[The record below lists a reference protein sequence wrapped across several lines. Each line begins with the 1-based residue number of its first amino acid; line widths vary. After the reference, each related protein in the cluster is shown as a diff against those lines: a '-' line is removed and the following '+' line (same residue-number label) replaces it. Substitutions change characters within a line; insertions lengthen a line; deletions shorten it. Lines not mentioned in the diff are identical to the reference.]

1 MAAMNVQANDYLEQ
15 KKHYMVYPAGMDHI
29 HFKVPVWAY
38 GKVRNYYL
46 SDQSR
51 IYYVKDGQEHIIA
64 HVSTDP
70 YGENESS
77 SEKGS
82 VFFQM
87 ASNMGS
93 IQITSMATGAPYFVT
108 GNDQWTERLYVYQK
122 EDDDC
127 PQVTFLEFDWYP
139 PSSMYGQ
146 GKIHIKINPHINW
159 SKTEKEWYNL
169 DWDFGSFDPGNML
182 STPQL
187 FSPFLYTLNEY
198 GVTGY
203 GNAGIPYTLFYE
215 PLSYRTS
222 QAPTQEIV
230 LKETERSGN
239 IFVMTSDTV
248 IEQVTAYFKVKY
260 NAAGD
265 TTTLKSTAVDVLPY
279 HRIYD
284 FKATEELDETGTY
297 TGNNKLEWK
306 VKNPMLKDLIEGDYF
321 ELQRATKSD
330 YSDAQTLNV
339 IQMVRKQDG
348 SYSYVDQSREIWT
361 GNGAI
366 QTDTVKDEEKV
377 SVTAKGYLLRTADGQ
392 PLCNVDIDYFTNM
405 VLKPSVPVYYRIRR
419 ASSAV
424 WGWEGHDFTRK
435 TTMQKHN
442 FLAPLSETQ
451 EHYTLDPDY
460 ETNHKVYF
468 RIKIEN
474 ASVNQYSIPDKS
486 KFMLSYS
493 NVTMPVGADNK
504 VNVIV
509 VNRLPQA
516 IISAMNI
523 DNGEVEMKEDTIQAG
538 IKTYEITSGSQLM
551 VKYPSYMIGTSVNQ
565 WKTELYTIEH
575 AATVTLSKE
584 TAPYVT
590 TGSCSINT
598 DGPTRELVQEALNRV
613 QAHLSDSLY
622 NEASALISSE
632 GEQLGKCMWD
642 KTAHLILQRTMVETG
657 QTVEFIVPNDS
668 IHRQPDGSWIA
679 TMTDEAS
686 SACTHYHYSVRI
698 DQTQSDLRF
707 YDPEKQTK
715 PVTIVGPELYYDEGA
730 AITEFTA
737 TKGQTSDYLK
747 QGVLLNWTAT
757 SANVDEYRIL
767 RLKKN
772 SDQTPDTFFV
782 GTENTYFDRTSIPN
796 VRYEYTVVALYECN
810 SKLTVNSA
818 TTEGWRTPYGEIQ
831 GIIQMSDNSGISGVT
846 VALQKDG
853 ETVRTM
859 TTKADGV
866 FRFDSLLYDLQGGTS
881 YVITPTA
888 TYGTFGYNYTTS
900 PSATISLTTSNP
912 IASNVLFINTD
923 AVRLTGRVLYK
934 GSTIPVAGAMFLLN
948 GDTIRRNHAPL
959 TTGIDGNFELIL
971 TKGQPYRLQVFKSH
985 HNFEGDGI
993 LRVEGESEIF
1003 ALDKALDGVRF
1014 YDQTKVRLVGRVAGG
1029 NDQRDLPEGYGLG
1042 KNNLGDDLQLVLQLE
1057 GDNTAQIVHD
1067 PNDETRDTIHQT
1079 VGNTETLFE
1088 KKRITIHPDVE
1099 TGEYAVDLF
1108 PVKYKVIQA
1117 TARGYATLFAAG
1129 QGSETFDLTNTP
1141 RDTFHA
1147 VYSAQ
1152 KDSVILEY
1160 KQDGQLKST
1169 TLIAVK
1175 APRGTLHDGDQV
1187 TYNAVYDRIYHTP
1200 AKVHLTQLIYGM
1212 EKDGYGEPSMP
1223 VTSFD
1228 SVPEN
1233 VSLYTAVT
1241 SPNGIKH
1248 VSYTLGYPIFY
1259 NKRSYQFAVAAYEEY
1274 YYNNDPQGGARDLVP
1289 MRSGRVL
1296 VHNGMKG
1303 TGGAIPSTLDGQG
1316 KCTILLQVDN
1326 LDVTF
1331 TGEMALRTVTAAL
1344 EYEGNVVETE
1354 VFRAYIA
1361 GDKIQEKSLHST
1373 EANIAL
1379 LDIVRNPGGTGS
1391 NSWVESGATYHYS
1404 YKESYK
1410 WELGINLNIKYGLD
1424 VSADIGVITGVPGGQ
1439 TYSGFNYATSRQFI
1453 IPLPFTHKWDW
1464 GYQYDYTFTTT
1475 EKISTATSGSIYNY
1489 GGLAD
1494 ASAGVGYAVGGM
1506 ADVFVGSTISQLSGK
1521 AKTISIINDSIYN
1534 LKREA
1539 FKAGT
1544 MRVIADGEDA
1554 NGNHYY
1560 LVNAEKVV
1568 LGSQLGNTFVYS
1580 QYYILN
1586 TVMPRLAMERQNLLM
1601 HFPDSAA
1608 AVAAADLMGK
1618 PVYWLR
1624 DTSEV
1629 SMQDTLPKKYY
1640 RMICPSKTTHL
1651 FNDEVAALN
1660 NMLRNWSNILIHN
1673 EKEKVIARMAG
1684 RREGTYSVSFG
1695 NVYSRT
1701 DTYASCLGYNH
1712 VPQGKI
1718 LSMEAKTAG
1727 TQAATTLVQNHQ
1739 SVWNF
1744 FSQMGASTIGKA
1756 AEDALDD
1763 FYKWEDEFDENGNE
1777 TGMITRTD
1785 EFKNTEELGAKDN
1798 QSKFSYTLTPVFN
1811 FNADLRAAD
1820 DKTSRKSC
1828 GFSLV
1833 PDAYGDITVSVYRA
1847 QLDQTWEDTTRAV
1860 RSYIEKLNLANDSML
1875 YGSYVF
1881 FTEAGATFCPYEGEY
1896 RTAFYNPGT
1905 LLSNATVPI
1914 AEPELTANTY
1924 EVAHVQPDQP
1934 AYIRIEMKN
1943 NGQLGEGRLSDFRN
1957 FELGMVNA
1965 SNADGL
1971 EVYADGTSLAA
1982 PIPINILPGQ
1992 TAYKTLKIM
2001 RGTVDDYN
2009 DLKLRLYVA
2018 SCPKNFADMSFSVHF
2033 IPQSTPV
2040 AIMTPRPNWVM
2051 NTLSPRDSAGY
2062 YLPIE
2067 IGEFDITKNNFDH
2080 IEFQYKLSTQ
2090 SDEMWVNLCSFYAS
2104 DSLYNRATGNKA
2116 MIENGRIAPFRF
2128 YGEKDPVEQ
2137 KYDLRAVSFCR
2148 YGTGF
2153 VTKSSPVIT
2162 GVKDTRPPRVFGEPE
2177 PVNAIL
2183 GVGDNL
2189 KLRFNEPIAGNYL
2202 DEDNNFQLR
2211 GVTNSIGITS
2221 GTSLHFDGSENS
2233 YAVSQV
2239 NRSLKNS
2246 SFTIDM
2252 LVMPSDPNGKAVFF
2266 SHADESDS
2274 LLFGLDERHQ
2284 LFLYGD
2290 DYRVSSQPIGTI
2302 LDFTRVCVV
2311 YNRDKHTV
2319 RFYVGTKEVTDP
2331 VELYVDD
2338 FVSFDVAAPVCLG
2351 KGFDGNM
2358 LEARLWLKA
2367 LTQEE
2372 IAATHLRS
2380 LTGYERELMAY
2391 YPLNEGM
2398 GSIAKDRANG
2408 ANLTLN
2414 GATWHLPKGISV
2426 HLGAKDSL
2434 MLASN
2439 YLSRSSVYDAT
2450 YMFWF
2455 RAEKDGSLFRAGR
2468 VETDTTQRGL
2478 KIALENG
2485 ALTLYCDSNKYQ
2497 MSEFRIQNSEVRFQI
2512 SDGAWHH
2519 MVFAVNRTY
2528 NNASLFLDGQLVGFT
2543 NATEVPTISGDMY
2556 LGGGGFEG
2564 NIDEFVLF
2572 EQALPKSL
2580 IEEYGNRSPYGDE
2593 MGLMAYLPF
2602 EQQVRNP
2609 NGILELVFSV
2619 NDRRIFKDPNGN
2631 IINKTVPLVLEHGTS
2646 SVPTFAD
2653 KVIYAP
2659 VTGAGLLTPLHFDW
2673 AFNNDE
2679 LMINLAMNDRE
2690 INKQSIYIT
2699 VRDVEDLNGNP
2710 MPSPVTW
2717 LAYVDRNNLKWGEP
2731 DMQLYALYGETNS
2744 TTNTREMKIINNSG
2758 KRHQYTIESLPEW
2771 LTLKQSSGSLQ
2782 PIEDKTVTF
2791 TYSVELPVGVYTDLI
2806 YLTDENGL
2814 TEPLRA
2820 ELTIEAQ
2827 APYDEVDKTKYPL
2840 NMSLC
2845 GQVILNETFDSDER
2859 DIVYAM
2865 CKDEC
2870 VGMANISFDAVANK
2884 SKLFITIYG
2893 NDAMNRKPIRF
2904 RLWQASTGKVF
2915 DLTPSR
2921 DIQFSQGAVYG
2932 CGDGQIVILSSNG
2945 NERQTVALQP
2955 GWNWTSFYLDLRQY
2969 TSKIANVMTV
2979 DKPWSEGDLI
2989 KNPATRHFTTYSEAL
3004 DGFMGDFDYLRYIY
3018 TYMIY
3023 SKAGNTMHIS
3033 GNNLPADSMY
3043 VIVNGN
3049 GQWSAMPCLFNQVT
3063 PITEALSDY
3072 YTDATPGDMIKS
3084 HDHFAYF
3091 SEDKKWEGD
3100 LSTMRPGEGY
3110 FFRRMAQG
3118 DVRIRFFN
3126 KPTSAP
3132 RRTSL
3137 PLREESEVDFHAPS
3151 ATNMTMIAKISGLED
3166 ERVSGLE
3173 DERIS
3178 GLEVYIGDE
3187 LVGRAEP
3194 MDSLYYVTVQSDVL
3208 GGTLRFEMDGQALVP
3223 ESGVIN
3229 YKANEHFG
3237 TLKSPVL
3244 LTPLPSTG
3252 RSGEAPYK
3260 LIEDDHVVII
3270 RNGEKYDVTGK
3281 KL

>member
-1 MAAMNVQANDYLEQ
+1 MAAMNIQANDYLEQ

-51 IYYVKDGQEHIIA
+51 IYYVKDGQEHVIA

-146 GKIHIKINPHINW
+146 GKINIKINPHINW

-222 QAPTQEIV
+222 QAPKQEIV

-348 SYSYVDQSREIWT
+348 SYSFVDQSREIWT

-698 DQTQSDLRF
+698 DQTQSDLRL

-715 PVTIVGPELYYDEGA
+715 PVRIVGPELYYDEGA
-730 AITEFTA
+730 TITEFTA

-782 GTENTYFDRTSIPN
+782 GTENTYFDRTAVPN

-900 PSATISLTTSNP
+900 PSATISLTTNNP

-1067 PNDETRDTIHQT
+1067 PNDETQDTIHQT

-1129 QGSETFDLTNTP
+1129 QGSETFDLTNAP

-1160 KQDGQLKST
+1160 KQDGQLKTT
-1169 TLIAVK
+1169 TLFAVK

-1187 TYNAVYDRIYHTP
+1187 NYNAVYDRIYHTP

-1241 SPNGIKH
+1241 SPNGSKH
-1248 VSYTLGYPIFY
+1248 VNYTLGYPIFY

-1274 YYNNDPQGGARDLVP
+1274 YYNNDPQGGARDRVP

-1303 TGGAIPSTLDGQG
+1303 TGGAIPSTLDAQG

-1934 AYIRIEMKN
+1934 AYIRIAMKN

-2033 IPQSTPV
+2033 IPQ
-2040 AIMTPRPNWVM
+2040 
-2051 NTLSPRDSAGY
+2051 AGY

-2104 DSLYNRATGNKA
+2104 DSLYDQATGNKA

-2252 LVMPSDPNGKAVFF
+2252 LVKPSDPNGKAVFF
-2266 SHADESDS
+2266 CHADENDS

-2284 LFLYGD
+2284 LFLSAE
-2290 DYRVSSQPIGTI
+2290 DYRISSQPIGPI

-2311 YNRDKHTV
+2311 YDRDKHTV

-2391 YPLNEGM
+2391 YPLNEGI

-2468 VETDTTQRGL
+2468 VETDTTQRGV

-2497 MSEFRIQNSEVRFQI
+2497 MADVRIQKSDFRSQI

-2519 MVFAVNRTY
+2519 LVFAVNRTY

-2646 SVPTFAD
+2646 RVPTFAD
-2653 KVIYAP
+2653 KAIYAP

-2870 VGMANISFDAVANK
+2870 VGMANIRFDAVANK

-2893 NDAMNRKPIRF
+2893 NEAMNRKPIRF

-2921 DIQFSQGAVYG
+2921 EIQFSQGAVYG

-2979 DKPWSEGDLI
+2979 DKPWTEGDLI

-3137 PLREESEVDFHAPS
+3137 PYREESEVGFHAPS
-3151 ATNMTMIAKISGLED
+3151 ATNMTMIAKIRGLED
-3166 ERVSGLE
+3166 ERV
-3173 DERIS
+3173 S

>member
-51 IYYVKDGQEHIIA
+51 IYYVKDGQEHVIA

-222 QAPTQEIV
+222 QAPKQEIV

-504 VNVIV
+504 VSVIV

-698 DQTQSDLRF
+698 DQTQSDLRL

-782 GTENTYFDRTSIPN
+782 GTENTYFDRTAVPN

-881 YVITPTA
+881 YFIIPSA

-985 HNFEGDGI
+985 HSFEGDGI

-1129 QGSETFDLTNTP
+1129 QGSETFDLTNAP

-1160 KQDGQLKST
+1160 KQDGQLKTT

-1187 TYNAVYDRIYHTP
+1187 SYNAVYDRIYHTP

-1241 SPNGIKH
+1241 SPNGSKH

-1274 YYNNDPQGGARDLVP
+1274 YYNNDPQGGARDRVP

-1303 TGGAIPSTLDGQG
+1303 TGGAIPSTLDAQG

-1624 DTSEV
+1624 DTTEV

-1785 EFKNTEELGAKDN
+1785 EFKNTEELGLGK
-1798 QSKFSYTLTPVFN
+1798 TLPEPFV
-1811 FNADLRAAD
+1811 R
-1820 DKTSRKSC
+1820 TSRNST
-1828 GFSLV
+1828 L
-1833 PDAYGDITVSVYRA
+1833 
-1847 QLDQTWEDTTRAV
+1847 LTTRCSTAPMSSSPKPVLRSVRTKVNTARRSTTRV
-1860 RSYIEKLNLANDSML
+1860 RS
-1875 YGSYVF
+1875 
-1881 FTEAGATFCPYEGEY
+1881 
-1896 RTAFYNPGT
+1896 
-1905 LLSNATVPI
+1905 
-1914 AEPELTANTY
+1914 
-1924 EVAHVQPDQP
+1924 
-1934 AYIRIEMKN
+1934 
-1943 NGQLGEGRLSDFRN
+1943 
-1957 FELGMVNA
+1957 
-1965 SNADGL
+1965 
-1971 EVYADGTSLAA
+1971 
-1982 PIPINILPGQ
+1982 
-1992 TAYKTLKIM
+1992 
-2001 RGTVDDYN
+2001 
-2009 DLKLRLYVA
+2009 
-2018 SCPKNFADMSFSVHF
+2018 
-2033 IPQSTPV
+2033 
-2040 AIMTPRPNWVM
+2040 
-2051 NTLSPRDSAGY
+2051 
-2062 YLPIE
+2062 
-2067 IGEFDITKNNFDH
+2067 
-2080 IEFQYKLSTQ
+2080 
-2090 SDEMWVNLCSFYAS
+2090 
-2104 DSLYNRATGNKA
+2104 
-2116 MIENGRIAPFRF
+2116 
-2128 YGEKDPVEQ
+2128 
-2137 KYDLRAVSFCR
+2137 
-2148 YGTGF
+2148 
-2153 VTKSSPVIT
+2153 
-2162 GVKDTRPPRVFGEPE
+2162 
-2177 PVNAIL
+2177 
-2183 GVGDNL
+2183 
-2189 KLRFNEPIAGNYL
+2189 
-2202 DEDNNFQLR
+2202 
-2211 GVTNSIGITS
+2211 
-2221 GTSLHFDGSENS
+2221 
-2233 YAVSQV
+2233 
-2239 NRSLKNS
+2239 
-2246 SFTIDM
+2246 
-2252 LVMPSDPNGKAVFF
+2252 
-2266 SHADESDS
+2266 
-2274 LLFGLDERHQ
+2274 
-2284 LFLYGD
+2284 
-2290 DYRVSSQPIGTI
+2290 
-2302 LDFTRVCVV
+2302 
-2311 YNRDKHTV
+2311 
-2319 RFYVGTKEVTDP
+2319 
-2331 VELYVDD
+2331 
-2338 FVSFDVAAPVCLG
+2338 
-2351 KGFDGNM
+2351 
-2358 LEARLWLKA
+2358 
-2367 LTQEE
+2367 
-2372 IAATHLRS
+2372 
-2380 LTGYERELMAY
+2380 
-2391 YPLNEGM
+2391 
-2398 GSIAKDRANG
+2398 
-2408 ANLTLN
+2408 
-2414 GATWHLPKGISV
+2414 
-2426 HLGAKDSL
+2426 
-2434 MLASN
+2434 
-2439 YLSRSSVYDAT
+2439 
-2450 YMFWF
+2450 
-2455 RAEKDGSLFRAGR
+2455 
-2468 VETDTTQRGL
+2468 
-2478 KIALENG
+2478 
-2485 ALTLYCDSNKYQ
+2485 
-2497 MSEFRIQNSEVRFQI
+2497 
-2512 SDGAWHH
+2512 
-2519 MVFAVNRTY
+2519 
-2528 NNASLFLDGQLVGFT
+2528 
-2543 NATEVPTISGDMY
+2543 
-2556 LGGGGFEG
+2556 
-2564 NIDEFVLF
+2564 
-2572 EQALPKSL
+2572 
-2580 IEEYGNRSPYGDE
+2580 
-2593 MGLMAYLPF
+2593 
-2602 EQQVRNP
+2602 
-2609 NGILELVFSV
+2609 
-2619 NDRRIFKDPNGN
+2619 
-2631 IINKTVPLVLEHGTS
+2631 
-2646 SVPTFAD
+2646 
-2653 KVIYAP
+2653 
-2659 VTGAGLLTPLHFDW
+2659 
-2673 AFNNDE
+2673 
-2679 LMINLAMNDRE
+2679 
-2690 INKQSIYIT
+2690 
-2699 VRDVEDLNGNP
+2699 
-2710 MPSPVTW
+2710 
-2717 LAYVDRNNLKWGEP
+2717 
-2731 DMQLYALYGETNS
+2731 
-2744 TTNTREMKIINNSG
+2744 
-2758 KRHQYTIESLPEW
+2758 
-2771 LTLKQSSGSLQ
+2771 
-2782 PIEDKTVTF
+2782 
-2791 TYSVELPVGVYTDLI
+2791 
-2806 YLTDENGL
+2806 
-2814 TEPLRA
+2814 
-2820 ELTIEAQ
+2820 
-2827 APYDEVDKTKYPL
+2827 
-2840 NMSLC
+2840 
-2845 GQVILNETFDSDER
+2845 
-2859 DIVYAM
+2859 
-2865 CKDEC
+2865 
-2870 VGMANISFDAVANK
+2870 
-2884 SKLFITIYG
+2884 
-2893 NDAMNRKPIRF
+2893 
-2904 RLWQASTGKVF
+2904 
-2915 DLTPSR
+2915 
-2921 DIQFSQGAVYG
+2921 
-2932 CGDGQIVILSSNG
+2932 
-2945 NERQTVALQP
+2945 
-2955 GWNWTSFYLDLRQY
+2955 
-2969 TSKIANVMTV
+2969 
-2979 DKPWSEGDLI
+2979 
-2989 KNPATRHFTTYSEAL
+2989 
-3004 DGFMGDFDYLRYIY
+3004 
-3018 TYMIY
+3018 
-3023 SKAGNTMHIS
+3023 
-3033 GNNLPADSMY
+3033 
-3043 VIVNGN
+3043 
-3049 GQWSAMPCLFNQVT
+3049 
-3063 PITEALSDY
+3063 
-3072 YTDATPGDMIKS
+3072 
-3084 HDHFAYF
+3084 
-3091 SEDKKWEGD
+3091 
-3100 LSTMRPGEGY
+3100 
-3110 FFRRMAQG
+3110 
-3118 DVRIRFFN
+3118 
-3126 KPTSAP
+3126 
-3132 RRTSL
+3132 
-3137 PLREESEVDFHAPS
+3137 
-3151 ATNMTMIAKISGLED
+3151 
-3166 ERVSGLE
+3166 
-3173 DERIS
+3173 
-3178 GLEVYIGDE
+3178 
-3187 LVGRAEP
+3187 
-3194 MDSLYYVTVQSDVL
+3194 
-3208 GGTLRFEMDGQALVP
+3208 
-3223 ESGVIN
+3223 
-3229 YKANEHFG
+3229 
-3237 TLKSPVL
+3237 
-3244 LTPLPSTG
+3244 
-3252 RSGEAPYK
+3252 
-3260 LIEDDHVVII
+3260 
-3270 RNGEKYDVTGK
+3270 
-3281 KL
+3281 